1 MAQTAEPAVGTKQH
15 PILPADWLLREGRFA
30 ATTRD
35 LLDGLCHH
43 LVEAGLPL
51 WRVTYHLRTLH
62 PLIGTTTYCWRRDQE
77 SASVVH
83 RPRDCQGTPEYLSSP
98 LAAVIGGAGAL
109 RRRLEGATRQP
120 DFPVLKALRAEGAT
134 DYVAMPV
141 TFSDGLI
148 TVVTWA
154 SDRPGG
160 FTAAELRRLSGLLPA
175 LGAVLE
181 ARAVRRI
188 AATLLDT
195 YVGHA
200 AGERILRGEIRRGDG
215 ATVHAPL
222 WYCDLRGFT
231 TLAETLP
238 PDGLLALLNRYFE
251 LVAAPVA
258 AHGGEVLKFIGDS
271 VLATFSVAE
280 EVSYQA
286 VCRSAL
292 AAAEEA
298 LAGMAGLNRERA
310 ARSEPALRIGLAL
323 HVGEV
328 VYGNVGAPE
337 RLDFTV
343 IGPAVNLVYRLEKLC
358 RPLGRTLLTS
368 RDFARACG
376 RPLLSLGPHCLYGM
390 AEPQEVFTLS

>member
-1 MAQTAEPAVGTKQH
+1 
-15 PILPADWLLREGRFA
+15 
-30 ATTRD
+30 
-35 LLDGLCHH
+35 
-43 LVEAGLPL
+43 
-51 WRVTYHLRTLH
+51 
-62 PLIGTTTYCWRRDQE
+62 
-77 SASVVH
+77 
-83 RPRDCQGTPEYLSSP
+83 
-98 LAAVIGGAGAL
+98 
-109 RRRLEGATRQP
+109 
-120 DFPVLKALRAEGAT
+120 
-134 DYVAMPV
+134 MPV

-154 SDRPGG
+154 SDRLGG

-215 ATVHAPL
+215 ATVYAPL

-280 EVSYQA
+280 GVSYQA

-310 ARSEPALRIGLAL
+310 TRSEPALGIGLGL
-323 HVGEV
+323 
-328 VYGNVGAPE
+328 
-337 RLDFTV
+337 R
-343 IGPAVNLVYRLEKLC
+343 
-358 RPLGRTLLTS
+358 
-368 RDFARACG
+368 
-376 RPLLSLGPHCLYGM
+376 
-390 AEPQEVFTLS
+390 